1 MTKFKLP
8 AVGLLL
14 LLTSLS
20 LGYAIQ
26 PDPPADENLRKLQ
39 EERISVLTAL
49 QNNFLALEKRG
60 LADLDGMSKATIRLE
75 KAKYEAATTDDQRLE
90 ALRKLV
96 QVNELLVKRQEFIH
110 ERGVGNSTDYLNA
123 QADLLDAR
131 IELEKF
137 NQKPD
142 ENSK

>member
-26 PDPPADENLRKLQ
+26 PDPPDDEILRKLH

-96 QVNELLVKRQEFIH
+96 QVNELLVKRQESIH
-110 ERGVGNSTDYLNA
+110 ERGVGSSTKYLNA
-123 QADLLDAR
+123 QTDLLDAR